1 MAVAEKKFDEIVKK
15 LEKNGS
21 WLALAALRLAQN
33 PTGEKEWRD
42 FDSMY
47 RAASPSAKRVA
58 MRDLAWEV
66 VSLAFEIDSWR
77 KV

>member
-1 MAVAEKKFDEIVKK
+1 MTGGKKLDEVVKK
-15 LEKNGS
+15 LEENKS

-33 PTGEKEWRD
+33 PTGSEEWRD

-66 VSLAFEIDSWR
+66 VSLSSEIDSWR